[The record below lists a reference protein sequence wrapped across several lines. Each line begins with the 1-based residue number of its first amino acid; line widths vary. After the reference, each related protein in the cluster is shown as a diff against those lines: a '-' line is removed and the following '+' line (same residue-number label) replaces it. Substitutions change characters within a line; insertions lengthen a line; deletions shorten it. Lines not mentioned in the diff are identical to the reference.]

1 MHSISPLLTLIQSIW
16 ADIAL
21 TVGDY
26 LFKRMV
32 PDAGRLYMDV
42 KDMKVVEAK
51 VLHEEASAST
61 PAQIIRIEGAL
72 DMSRKESQVSLFSA
86 NADGTRTTDR
96 AFATATV
103 CYEDAQTWHEEW
115 QMTSHLVAARA
126 AALWK
131 EAAGEGSL
139 EGGIVSKLS
148 RGAVYQL
155 FANVVDYGT
164 RYRGM
169 RQVALAEGNLEAAA
183 DILLDIDRH
192 GTWHTPPHW
201 IDSTFQVAGFV
212 MNSFGVQGDGKS
224 AGSSRDYF
232 YITPGWRHFRLAEP
246 LEAGPDMNYRN
257 YVRMFPVEG
266 ELGAF
271 AGDIYLLRG
280 EKVVG
285 VCAGIK
291 FKRVPRAL
299 MPTMFP
305 RRQSRE
311 QGGKRHDQG
320 ALPVNANS
328 SPSRMPLQTS
338 PAPILGG
345 PSNVKPPPVSTV
357 SRPQQQERT
366 SPTQIVQAA
375 PLPVE
380 ATPPVPAADGQKED
394 PRVDSCL
401 QLIADETGLDLEEL
415 SDNAAFAELGVDSLL
430 SITISE
436 KMRVELGIQVKP
448 SIFLECTTIRDL
460 VEWIDRHAA

>member
-1 MHSISPLLTLIQSIW
+1 MHSILPLLTLIQSIW

-103 CYEDAQTWHEEW
+103 CYEDAQ
-115 QMTSHLVAARA
+115 TSHLVAARA

-246 LEAGPDMNYRN
+246 LQAGPDMNYRN

-394 PRVDSCL
+394 PRVDLCL

>member
-1 MHSISPLLTLIQSIW
+1 MHSILPLLTLIQSIW

-246 LEAGPDMNYRN
+246 LQAGPDMNYRN

-394 PRVDSCL
+394 PRVDSYL

>member
-1 MHSISPLLTLIQSIW
+1 
-16 ADIAL
+16 
-21 TVGDY
+21 
-26 LFKRMV
+26 
-32 PDAGRLYMDV
+32 
-42 KDMKVVEAK
+42 
-51 VLHEEASAST
+51 
-61 PAQIIRIEGAL
+61 
-72 DMSRKESQVSLFSA
+72 
-86 NADGTRTTDR
+86 
-96 AFATATV
+96 
-103 CYEDAQTWHEEW
+103 
-115 QMTSHLVAARA
+115 
-126 AALWK
+126 
-131 EAAGEGSL
+131 
-139 EGGIVSKLS
+139 
-148 RGAVYQL
+148 
-155 FANVVDYGT
+155 
-164 RYRGM
+164 
-169 RQVALAEGNLEAAA
+169 
-183 DILLDIDRH
+183 
-192 GTWHTPPHW
+192 
-201 IDSTFQVAGFV
+201 

-246 LEAGPDMNYRN
+246 LEAGPDLSYRN

-311 QGGKRHDQG
+311 RHDQG
-320 ALPVNANS
+320 VLQVKAI
-328 SPSRMPLQTS
+328 PSHSLMPLQTS
-338 PAPILGG
+338 SAAVLGG
-345 PSNVKPPPVSTV
+345 PSNVKPPPVSVV
-357 SRPQQQERT
+357 SRPHQQERT
-366 SPTQIVQAA
+366 SPTPIVQAA
-375 PLPVE
+375 PLPAG
-380 ATPPVPAADGQKED
+380 ATPPVPAAVEQKQN

-415 SDNAAFAELGVDSLL
+415 SDNAAFAELGVDSLS

>member
-1 MHSISPLLTLIQSIW
+1 MHSLVPLLTFIQSIW

-32 PDAGRLYMDV
+32 PDAGTLYMNV

-51 VLHEEASAST
+51 VLHEEASATT

-72 DMSRKESQVSLFSA
+72 DMSRKETQVSLFSA
-86 NADGTRTTDR
+86 NADGTRMTDR

-115 QMTSHLVAARA
+115 QMTSHLVAALA

-131 EAAGEGSL
+131 GAPGEGSL

-148 RGAVYQL
+148 RGTVYQL

-169 RQVALAEGNLEAAA
+169 HQVALAEGNLEAAA
-183 DILLDIDRH
+183 DIVLDIDRH

-201 IDSTFQVAGFV
+201 IDSTFQLAGLV

-246 LEAGPDMNYRN
+246 LEAGPDMKYRN

-299 MPTMFP
+299 MHTMFP
-305 RRQSRE
+305 RE

-320 ALPVNANS
+320 VLPVNAIPS
-328 SPSRMPLQTS
+328 SSRMPLQTS
-338 PAPILGG
+338 PAPFLGG
-345 PSNVKPPPVSTV
+345 PSNVKPPPPVSTV
-357 SRPQQQERT
+357 SRPQKQERT
-366 SPTQIVQAA
+366 SPTQIVQVV

-380 ATPPVPAADGQKED
+380 AMRPVPAADRQKENS
-394 PRVDSCL
+394 RVDSCL

>member
-1 MHSISPLLTLIQSIW
+1 MHSILPLLTLIQSIW

-246 LEAGPDMNYRN
+246 LQAGPDMNYRN